1 MSPTPSSPT
10 SSDRRADEPT
20 NIERLT
26 GHGAVYRNGLR
37 VLETDYDLTVTPPAL
52 RGGTFEP
59 GNEPKVASD
68 ITGRLLGP
76 LFETESLEGVHT
88 LVLEDGRAFDFRV
101 IQPDTNEIVGVSWFH
116 ESADAQAARQTER

>member
-1 MSPTPSSPT
+1 MSPNPSSPT
-10 SSDRRADEPT
+10 SSDRLVNEPT

-26 GHGAVYRNGLR
+26 GHGAVYRNGLK
-37 VLETDYDLTVTPPAL
+37 VFETDYELTITPPAL
-52 RGGTFEP
+52 RGVTFEP
-59 GNEPKVASD
+59 GNEPKVAPD

-76 LFETESLEGVHT
+76 LFEAESLEGVHT

-116 ESADAQAARQTER
+116 EAADARAAHQRER